1 MVILETKRLLLRE
14 LEPEDRKDLA
24 EILQDPQV
32 MYAYEHEFTDDDV
45 QAWLDRQLER
55 YRRDGFGLWAVV
67 HPDTGEMVGQAGL
80 TLQPYRDSQV
90 LEVGYLLKRRHWHQG
105 YAAEAAEGCKRYAF
119 EKLGQRAVYSVIKAD
134 NAASIRVA
142 ERIGMEKAD
151 EFITQYFNGDMLHF
165 LYRVE
170 RAEEG
175 GGHCQRRNT

>member
-1 MVILETKRLLLRE
+1 MEEQKKKQWLVQVGTRVWNCRTQRGLSRE
-14 LEPEDRKDLA
+14 KLA
-24 EILQDPQV
+24 ERLDITPQYV
-32 MYAYEHEFTDDDV
+32 SDIEQGKKCMSMSIFV
-45 QAWLDRQLER
+45 
-55 YRRDGFGLWAVV
+55 
-67 HPDTGEMVGQAGL
+67 EM
-80 TLQPYRDSQV
+80 SQV

-151 EFITQYFNGDMLHF
+151 EFTTQYFNGDMLHF

-170 RAEEG
+170 RAEG
-175 GGHCQRRNT
+175 

>member
-32 MYAYEHEFTDDDV
+32 MHAYEHEFTDDDV
-45 QAWLDRQLER
+45 QAWLDRQQER

-67 HPDTGEMVGQAGL
+67 RRDTGEMVGQAGL
-80 TLQPYRDSQV
+80 TLQPYQDSQV

-105 YAAEAAEGCKRYAF
+105 YAAKAAEGCKRYAF

>member
-1 MVILETKRLLLRE
+1 
-14 LEPEDRKDLA
+14 
-24 EILQDPQV
+24 
-32 MYAYEHEFTDDDV
+32 
-45 QAWLDRQLER
+45 
-55 YRRDGFGLWAVV
+55 
-67 HPDTGEMVGQAGL
+67 MVGQAGL

-119 EKLGQRAVYSVIKAD
+119 EQLGQRTVYSVIKAD

-142 ERIGMEKAD
+142 GRIGMEKAD

-170 RAEEG
+170 RAEE
-175 GGHCQRRNT
+175 